1 MAAFDRNSRST
12 TATAAL
18 TTSSMLIAG
27 AGAGVL
33 GAALL
38 ATPAGAAAYS
48 VTNTDDSGA
57 GSLRSAIT
65 NANSNPGIDTITF
78 SGVTSGTITLESD
91 LPAITEGVVISGPGS
106 GAITISGNDS
116 FHAFTVDTSGSGAVT
131 ISGLTIAESFTTG
144 TGGAIDVHNTGLT
157 LDDMVLVD
165 NSAVFASSEV
175 AGGALFVDN
184 LGSDF
189 DITIS
194 NSMISGN
201 EARNTTIE
209 LGALD
214 PSSSAS
220 GPSLGGGASLSAR
233 NITLTNVTISD
244 NESFLGGGLFTG
256 ATGNIAIRNSSI
268 TSNYASRAGG
278 GIVSQSEGS
287 ISIISSDIS
296 GNVAH
301 EGAGGGYLQTYGESS
316 QTLISNSRISDNVAE
331 EIGGLALIQPYGN
344 SLIENSTITG
354 NVGRNIGG
362 LAQFYSGVISS
373 STISNNV
380 GAGVSVGS
388 PYASGPVS
396 LSAAFRSPVVSACS
410 LAPEAT
416 YWRDVS
422 ATITNST
429 VSGNTREGIG
439 ANIPLV
445 FDYGS
450 TPTGVALSR
459 STSLADCEAPEPQQV
474 SIGLV
479 HVLSADNGLEDVAA
493 PAISLF
499 SLIERPNAGVLA
511 GYGTQTGVD
520 PMLQPLEF
528 VNRTVS
534 VVPIHANSPAW
545 DAGYPGFVPPP
556 ATDQRGLPRVVQ
568 IIDIG
573 AYEVQEI
580 VVQPKF
586 TG

>member
-1 MAAFDRNSRST
+1 
-12 TATAAL
+12 
-18 TTSSMLIAG
+18 MLIAG

-131 ISGLTIAESFTTG
+131 ISGLTITQSVTNTG
-144 TGGAIDVHNTGLT
+144 TGGAIDSYNTDLT

-165 NSAVFASSEV
+165 NSAIFAASMV
-175 AGGALFVDN
+175 AGGALSVEN
-184 LGSDF
+184 NGTDF
-189 DITIS
+189 DVTIS
-194 NSMISGN
+194 NSIISGN
-201 EARNTTIE
+201 QTSNTTIE
-209 LGALD
+209 PGSFEPSAAALEQ
-214 PSSSAS
+214 
-220 GPSLGGGASLSAR
+220 SLGGGALLVAR
-233 NITLTNVTISD
+233 DITLTNVTISD
-244 NESFLGGGLFTG
+244 NVSYIGGGLMTG
-256 ATGNIAIRNSSI
+256 ATRNIAIRNSSI
-268 TSNYASRAGG
+268 NGNYASRVGG
-278 GIVSQSEGS
+278 GIVSQSDGS
-287 ISIISSDIS
+287 FSIISSDIS
-296 GNVAH
+296 GNVAQYA
-301 EGAGGGYLQTYGESS
+301 AGGGYLQTYGESS

-354 NVGRNIGG
+354 NSGTNIGG

-410 LAPEAT
+410 LAPEAA

-422 ATITNST
+422 ATISNST

-439 ANIPLV
+439 ANIPIV
-445 FDYGS
+445 IDYGS
-450 TPTGVALSR
+450 TPTRASLSR
-459 STSLADCEAPEPQQV
+459 STSPASCEAPEPQEV